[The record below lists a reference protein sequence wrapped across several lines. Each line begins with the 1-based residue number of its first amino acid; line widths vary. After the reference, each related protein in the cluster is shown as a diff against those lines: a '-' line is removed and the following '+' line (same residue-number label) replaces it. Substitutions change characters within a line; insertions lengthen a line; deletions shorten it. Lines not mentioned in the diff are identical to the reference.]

1 MPLELIRVDE
11 RLLHG
16 QVVVGWGQRLGL
28 RWYVVADDELAG
40 SAWEQD
46 LYAGGLPEG
55 VEAEFRPVDE
65 AAADLERLDARPE
78 PGGLLLRGTAELRR
92 MAEAGV
98 LEGRRVNL
106 GCLAADPGR
115 REVRPW
121 LHLSEREA
129 ADVRAAVRAGAEV
142 GARDVPGSPRVPVR
156 EVLETVE
163 EGR

>member
-16 QVVVGWGQRLGL
+16 QVVVGWGRRLGL
-28 RWYVVADDELAG
+28 RWYVVADDDLAG
-40 SAWEQD
+40 SAWEQE

-55 VEAEFRPVDE
+55 VEAEFLSVD
-65 AAADLERLDARPE
+65 AAASAVERLDDRPE
-78 PGGLLLRGTAELRR
+78 PGALLLRGTADLRR
-92 MAEAGV
+92 MAEAGA
-98 LEGRRVNL
+98 LEDRRVNL
-106 GCLAADPGR
+106 GCLAADRGR

-142 GARDVPGSPRVPVR
+142 RAQDLPGTRPVPAR
-156 EVLETVE
+156 EVLEAVG